1 MLGKGNKE
9 RIVYLNNSCLNAI
22 NRYLAVLNSGEKI
35 KRVDKDAL
43 FLNRCGK
50 RIGARSV
57 EMIVE
62 KCLKQA
68 GLDGMGISPHKLR
81 HTAATLLYQDAGVD
95 IRVLKELLGHES
107 LSTTEIYT
115 HVSNKQIEEA
125 SKKSPL
131 ENIKPKK
138 STKPLNNG

>member
-1 MLGKGNKE
+1 MK
-9 RIVYLNNSCLNAI
+9 
-22 NRYLAVLNSGEKI
+22 LAVFDLDHTLLPIDSG
-35 KRVDKDAL
+35 DL
-43 FLNRCGK
+43 W
-50 RIGARSV
+50 SHW
-57 EMIVE
+57 IVE
-62 KCLKQA
+62 KA
-68 GLDGMGISPHKLR
+68 GLDGKGLSTHKLR

-131 ENIKPKK
+131 GNVKPRKDR
-138 STKPLNNG
+138 